1 VTLLRDREVPARILQ
16 AWRDGRLVG
25 ALRWRWLVLE
35 AEGWRR
41 LGLAP
46 RYRRLALRGVSV
58 IGVTGSCGKTTT
70 KELIAAVLAT
80 RMSGRRTRANAKA
93 SPYLERAIVRTRPWD
108 DFCLVEMTISSGGE
122 LVFDDTLRQIRPDI
136 GVVTVIGTDHLS
148 IFGSAEAVAA
158 QKGRLI
164 ECLPAHGTAVLNAD
178 DPLVRDMGR
187 RTRARVL
194 TYGEAEDATL
204 RAGDVS
210 ARWPERLSFTVHH
223 RGQALRVRTQLCGA
237 HLLSNV
243 LAALAVG
250 LAMDIPLAEAAAAVE
265 KVAPLDGRLSP
276 VDHPDGFTIV
286 RDGFKASLW
295 SIPAALRFVGEAR
308 ASRKIVV
315 FGTVS
320 DYAGNS
326 NKAYAGVARQAREVA
341 DRVIFVGNNSSRALK
356 ARRHEEDEGVQA
368 FYSVEVAA
376 EHLRSELRP
385 GDLVL
390 LKGSLADRLD
400 VIAAE
405 VMRPRH
411 AGGRPPDPGGAGSGD
426 RFQVVL
432 GLGNPGGFDDT
443 PHNVGHRVVDLL
455 ARALGASW
463 TQQKDAVVARVDGE
477 GQTTYLIKP
486 AARMNVIGPA
496 VRRIGGRM
504 GFSASDCILVHD
516 DLDLP
521 IGTVRVRTR
530 SSDGGH
536 RGVRS
541 VFQAF
546 RTDEIRRVRVGV
558 GRPEQGQPVEEFVL
572 TPFAPATLA
581 DVDGAVAEAADR
593 ALELLG
599 RPERVGRGAAQRG
612 VA

>member
-1 VTLLRDREVPARILQ
+1 
-16 AWRDGRLVG
+16 
-25 ALRWRWLVLE
+25 
-35 AEGWRR
+35 
-41 LGLAP
+41 
-46 RYRRLALRGVSV
+46 
-58 IGVTGSCGKTTT
+58 
-70 KELIAAVLAT
+70 
-80 RMSGRRTRANAKA
+80 M
-93 SPYLERAIVRTRPWD
+93 
-108 DFCLVEMTISSGGE
+108 
-122 LVFDDTLRQIRPDI
+122 
-136 GVVTVIGTDHLS
+136 
-148 IFGSAEAVAA
+148 
-158 QKGRLI
+158 
-164 ECLPAHGTAVLNAD
+164 
-178 DPLVRDMGR
+178 
-187 RTRARVL
+187 
-194 TYGEAEDATL
+194 
-204 RAGDVS
+204 
-210 ARWPERLSFTVHH
+210 
-223 RGQALRVRTQLCGA
+223 
-237 HLLSNV
+237 
-243 LAALAVG
+243 
-250 LAMDIPLAEAAAAVE
+250 
-265 KVAPLDGRLSP
+265 
-276 VDHPDGFTIV
+276 
-286 RDGFKASLW
+286 
-295 SIPAALRFVGEAR
+295 GEAR

-326 NKAYAGVARQAREVA
+326 NKAYAGVARQALEVA
-341 DRVIFVGNNSSRALK
+341 DRVIFVGNNSSRALR
-356 ARRHEEDEGVQA
+356 ARRGEEDEAVQA

-376 EHLRSELRP
+376 EHLRGELQP

-405 VMRPRH
+405 VMRPRD
-411 AGGRPPDPGGAGSGD
+411 AGRRPPDPDGAGSGG
-426 RFQVVL
+426 RLQVVL
-432 GLGNPGGFDDT
+432 GLGNHGAAFDDT

-463 TQQKDAVVARVDGE
+463 TQQKDATVARVDGE

-496 VRRIGGRM
+496 VRRIAGRM

-581 DVDGAVAEAADR
+581 DVDEAVAEAADR

-599 RPERVGRGAAQRG
+599 RPERVRRGAAREG
-612 VA
+612 SHDGARRIDGGPLAAGASSRRSSGDGTGSRPPAGRWSKLAHLLPAALCWAGSPSSA